1 MPIIKSSIG
10 DIGGEV
16 PCCTFRPETVPL
28 KILEKTKNYPYH
40 PPVME
45 ERRVDVVLKD
55 TLTRLESIAP
65 VF

>member
-1 MPIIKSSIG
+1 MPIIKSSI
-10 DIGGEV
+10 EV
-16 PCCTFRPETVPL
+16 LAEKFPVIRSDQRRCHG

-55 TLTRLESIAP
+55 TLTKLESIAP